1 MNDTGE
7 IKKASDE
14 PLVSPEIVDPIVV
27 TVDTTT
33 PPKKPVWP
41 RLVGLAAVLVAL
53 LLVGHFSGA
62 TEYMTREN
70 IAHFMQSL
78 GVWGF
83 LLFLV
88 AFALGE
94 LVHVPGFV
102 FIFAALIAYG
112 RVWGAVAGYAGALLA
127 VTLAFFLVRLVGG
140 SALSEIKQPL
150 IKKALGPLEKHP
162 IRTVA
167 LLRAVLWF
175 APALNYALGLSPVRY
190 RDYIVGSAIG
200 FIVPMVLFSVLFDWA
215 MRFFG

>member
-1 MNDTGE
+1 MNETGE
-7 IKKASDE
+7 ITKADGV
-14 PLVSPEIVDPIVV
+14 VSPDSNSGEVVV
-27 TVDTTT
+27 TIDKTP

-41 RLVGLAAVLVAL
+41 RLLGLVAVLVTL
-53 LLVGHFSGA
+53 LAIGHFSGA

-112 RVWGAVAGYAGALLA
+112 RVWGAVAGYAGALVA
-127 VTLAFFLVRLVGG
+127 VTVAFFLVRVVGG
-140 SALSEIKQPL
+140 RALTEIKQPL
-150 IKKALGPLEKHP
+150 IKRALGPLDKHP

-175 APALNYALGLSPVRY
+175 APAVNYALGLSAIRY
-190 RDYIVGSAIG
+190 RDYLIGSAIG
-200 FIVPMVLFSVLFDWA
+200 FIVPMVIFSVLFDWA
-215 MRFFG
+215 MSFFG

>member
-1 MNDTGE
+1 MNEQGE
-7 IKKASDE
+7 NTNTDDV
-14 PLVSPEIVDPIVV
+14 VSPVSNSSEVVV
-27 TVDTTT
+27 TVDKTTT
-33 PPKKPVWP
+33 PKKPVWP
-41 RLVGLAAVLVAL
+41 RLVGLLLVLVAL
-53 LLVGHFSGA
+53 LALGHFTGA
-62 TEYMTREN
+62 AEYMTREN

-112 RVWGAVAGYAGALLA
+112 RLWGALAGYAGALVA
-127 VTLAFFLVRLVGG
+127 VTVAFYLVRIVGG
-140 SALSEIKQPL
+140 RALTEIKQPL

-167 LLRAVLWF
+167 ILRAVLWF
-175 APALNYALGLSPVRY
+175 APAVNYALGLSAIRY
-190 RDYIVGSAIG
+190 RDYILGSAIG
-200 FIVPMVLFSVLFDWA
+200 FIVPMVIFSVLFDWA
-215 MRFFG
+215 MSFFG

>member
-1 MNDTGE
+1 MNEKGE
-7 IKKASDE
+7 ITKAED
-14 PLVSPEIVDPIVV
+14 VASPDSNSSEVVV
-27 TVDTTT
+27 TIDHTTT
-33 PPKKPVWP
+33 PKKPVWP
-41 RLVGLAAVLVAL
+41 RLVGLVLVLVAL
-53 LLVGHFSGA
+53 LAIGHFTGA
-62 TEYMTREN
+62 AEYMTRDN

-112 RVWGAVAGYAGALLA
+112 RVWGALAGYAGALVA
-127 VTLAFFLVRLVGG
+127 VTVAFYLVRIVGG
-140 SALSEIKQPL
+140 RALTEIKQPL
-150 IKKALGPLEKHP
+150 LKRALGPLEKHP

-175 APALNYALGLSPVRY
+175 APAVNYALGLSAIRY

-200 FIVPMVLFSVLFDWA
+200 FLVPMTIFSVLFDYA
-215 MRFFG
+215 MAFFG